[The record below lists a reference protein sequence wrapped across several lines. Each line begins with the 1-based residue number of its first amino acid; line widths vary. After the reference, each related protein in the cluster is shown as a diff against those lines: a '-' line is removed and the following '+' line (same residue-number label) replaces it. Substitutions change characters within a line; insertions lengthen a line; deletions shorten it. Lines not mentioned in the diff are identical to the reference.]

1 MFTSSLMVAPMS
13 FPLNFFRTA
22 EYESINGLNTH
33 ITSYPILFS

>member
-1 MFTSSLMVAPMS
+1 MS

-33 ITSYPILFS
+33 ITSLLFLLCTDLQAN